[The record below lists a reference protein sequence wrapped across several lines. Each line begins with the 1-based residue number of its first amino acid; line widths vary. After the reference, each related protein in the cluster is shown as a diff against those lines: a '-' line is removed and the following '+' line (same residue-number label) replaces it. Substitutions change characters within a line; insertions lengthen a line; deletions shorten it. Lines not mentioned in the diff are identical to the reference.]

1 MALSRSR
8 LITIAAIVVAAAIIV
23 PIVLVALAGA

>member
-8 LITIAAIVVAAAIIV
+8 LITIAIIVLAAAIIV
-23 PIVLVALAGA
+23 PIVLVMLVGG